1 MQMVMAPPQ
10 VYYSGYSALETL
22 VQVMIKV
29 SVLHLSK
36 DLSQEAGAL
45 MLRAQ
50 LLQAAMST
58 LQKIMKVIS
67 VFDE

>member
-1 MQMVMAPPQ
+1 MRLMQMVMAPPQ

-36 DLSQEAGAL
+36 NLSQEAGAL

-50 LLQAAMST
+50 L
-58 LQKIMKVIS
+58 
-67 VFDE
+67 

>member
-36 DLSQEAGAL
+36 DLSQEAVPL

-50 LLQAAMST
+50 L
-58 LQKIMKVIS
+58 
-67 VFDE
+67 

>member
-1 MQMVMAPPQ
+1 VVIQLRGLQ
-10 VYYSGYSALETL
+10 L
-22 VQVMIKV
+22 QVMIKV
-29 SVLHLSK
+29 LRLHVSK

-50 LLQAAMST
+50 LQQAAMFT

-67 VFDE
+67 VFKE